1 LSDQDRKPDPHPVA
15 LLLPGYQAGVLSR
28 AQVVA
33 VEEHLAGCPE
43 CRAELQSDRELAS
56 RYAAADAALGDP
68 PARLFSDVMANVK
81 AEVRPARAAAPGQRP
96 GRSPAPLARLLDACR
111 SLLSPAWAP
120 PVAIALLLAQFGLLV
135 GMRAPHHD
143 VGETAVTTRG
153 LAPQAAQLEI
163 VFQPGVTVGTVYE
176 TLAAA
181 HARLVAGPTAE
192 GAVTVELPPGDGEA
206 FKRLMALRDQPTLIK
221 RIGPPAT
228 TPGMN

>member
-28 AQVVA
+28 AQVIA

-43 CRAELQSDRELAS
+43 CRAELESDRALAR

-81 AEVRPARAAAPGQRP
+81 AEVRPAAPAKRP
-96 GRSPAPLARLLDACR
+96 ARSPGPLASLLDACR
-111 SLLSPAWAP
+111 SLLSPSWAP
-120 PVAIALLLAQFGLLV
+120 PVAIALLLAQFGLLLGTRLPHQDGHDTPV
-135 GMRAPHHD
+135 G
-143 VGETAVTTRG
+143 TRG
-153 LAPQAAQLEI
+153 LAQQAAQVEI
-163 VFQPGVTVGTVYE
+163 VFQPGVPVGTVYE

-206 FKRLMALRDQPTLIK
+206 FKRLMALRDQPTLVK